1 MYPDTLGS
9 AVVELT
15 GIKKE
20 AALNLKADSLHT
32 QKKMEKNPH
41 IRLCFA
47 ALVLPI
53 GE

>member
-15 GIKKE
+15 GTKKE

-32 QKKMEKNPH
+32 PKKDEKTPR
-41 IRLCFA
+41 IFVS
-47 ALVLPI
+47 ALLL
-53 GE
+53 